1 MIRAAWALI
10 AAAIV
15 AGSAG
20 EWSLYEPGV
29 WAPLLVS
36 PGDVAR
42 NIALYVPFGMLGL
55 LALGRPGPRGVARV
69 TAVAVLFSAM
79 IEAAQLYTTDR
90 VASLTDVASA
100 GAGAAIGAVLVVA
113 LVAGAR

>member
-1 MIRAAWALI
+1 
-10 AAAIV
+10 
-15 AGSAG
+15 
-20 EWSLYEPGV
+20 V

-69 TAVAVLFSAM
+69 TALALLFSAV
-79 IEAAQLYTTDR
+79 IETAQLYTTDR
-90 VASLTDVASA
+90 VASLTDIASA
-100 GAGAAIGAVLVVA
+100 GAGTAIGASLIVA

>member
-1 MIRAAWALI
+1 MIRAAWALV
-10 AAAIV
+10 AAGII

-20 EWSLYEPGV
+20 QWSLYEPGV
-29 WAPLLVS
+29 WAPLLIS

-55 LALGRPGPRGVARV
+55 LALGRPGPAGVARV
-69 TAVAVLFSAM
+69 TGVAMLFSAV

-90 VASLTDVASA
+90 VASLTDIASA
-100 GAGAAIGAVLVVA
+100 GAGTAIGASLVVA